1 MNGKMHVN
9 IVDLKRNNMENK
21 KKEATLGFVNALE
34 ESVLSYNKIYE
45 DIAEYESGK
54 KEMNQ
59 EVFSSILERMA
70 WERQS
75 SASLSDDTI
84 EISDEFFDLVKDHYS
99 RDIVFA
105 LIKKVKDFNA
115 MTDEIM
121 KPQPKQIP
129 AWEVSL
135 RSRRIEKYTCQFKIR
150 SVSFLDIKE
159 KLQR

>member
-1 MNGKMHVN
+1 
-9 IVDLKRNNMENK
+9 MENK

-99 RDIVFA
+99 RDIIFA

-135 RSRRIEKYTCQFKIR
+135 RSRRIEK
-150 SVSFLDIKE
+150 
-159 KLQR
+159 